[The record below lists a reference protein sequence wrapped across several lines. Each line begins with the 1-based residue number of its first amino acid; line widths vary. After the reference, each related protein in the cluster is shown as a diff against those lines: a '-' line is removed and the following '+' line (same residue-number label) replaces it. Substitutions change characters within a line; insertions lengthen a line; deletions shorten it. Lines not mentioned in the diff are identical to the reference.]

1 MAAPAG
7 YRLPKRPLD
16 KWSTRERLSL
26 ASSVKKS
33 GDQNWVSVSRAI
45 KPFIESVRPP
55 DWFSQKNCALQYA
68 DLLEKAETPKRKRGE
83 KGEREVVETPANQI
97 VRKLTIER
105 IEELKVVIQDEQQRY
120 KKLKKEVEA
129 IRLGKC
135 DGKINEMWETLQAEK
150 KAAEE
155 KKKEE
160 EQKLAEEIAERA
172 KAQALRKM
180 SSSGIHR
187 TPSTVSSVSEM
198 DESTQDSMPDT
209 LNVETTDDEFPT
221 TPTMIQ
227 PITIEIPQSVPVDTK
242 PAPPTSPLLS
252 SLLQSKHSSVDSL
265 QQIKAEAEANH
276 ALKAANQ
283 AEALQQLTN
292 QQIEQATT
300 ETVQTTPVTEEQPNI
315 EEVAMEAHIK
325 VENEV
330 EIIAD
335 VKTEVDVESTDQV
348 IEVESM
354 DVKEEIVE
362 CHDMVVEET
371 IEVTTHES
379 PVKTQQPKQEAAVI
393 EEVPEVEETVTTT
406 SYVKDEVLVKD
417 DPPSPASS
425 ISSRVSEAGSKSSSR
440 RSKGGRGSSGARRS
454 SIRSAR
460 RSNTDDLSSRPSD
473 AETTDDDGDSSI
485 ALPTSGNMAL
495 SESIPNSPHSS
506 HCSDTEDDKAYKSWK
521 KSIMLVWRAAANHNS
536 DLRRKVVKL
545 FQMSILY
552 NAVSDYD
559 LTILPVQS
567 GQLCSQAICADDLS
581 SRPSDAETTDDDGD
595 SSIALPTSGNM
606 ALSESIPNSPHS
618 SHCSDT
624 EDDKAYKS
632 WKKSIMLVWRAAA
645 NHKYANV
652 FLHPVTDD
660 IAPGYSIVVKRPKDL
675 TIIKRHIEN
684 GTIRTTSEFQ
694 RDMMLMFTNAIMYNN
709 SNHDVYRM
717 AIEMYNDVLEQI
729 EQYVSTQIMVQN
741 TEAKLLRPT
750 RRNESSDKE
759 EESRRRR
766 TSSEAEGGKSKKRKS
781 RADET

>member
-1 MAAPAG
+1 MAAPIG
-7 YRLPKRPLD
+7 YRLPPKRPLD
-16 KWSTRERLSL
+16 KWSTRERLAL

-45 KPFIESVRPP
+45 KPFVESSRPS

-105 IEELKVVIQDEQQRY
+105 IEELKEVIQEEQQRY

-129 IRLGKC
+129 IRAGKC
-135 DGKINEMWETLQAEK
+135 DGEINEIWENMQAEK

-155 KKKEE
+155 KRLEE
-160 EQKLAEEIAERA
+160 ERKLAEDAAERA

-180 SSSGIHR
+180 SGGIHR
-187 TPSTVSSVSEM
+187 TSSTFSSVSEM

-209 LNVETTDDEFPT
+209 LNVETTDDELPT
-221 TPTMIQ
+221 TPTVIQ
-227 PITIEIPQSVPVDTK
+227 PITIEIPQSATQDTK

-252 SLLQSKHSSVDSL
+252 SLLQSKQFSVDSL
-265 QQIKAEAEANH
+265 QQIKDEAEANH

-283 AEALQQLTN
+283 AEALQQLIN
-292 QQIEQATT
+292 QQADNVTPDTIQNTT
-300 ETVQTTPVTEEQPNI
+300 DEQPSM
-315 EEVAMEAHIK
+315 EDVAMATHIK

-330 EIIAD
+330 EVISD

-354 DVKEEIVE
+354 DIKEEIVE

-379 PVKTQQPKQEAAVI
+379 PVKTQQPKQETPVV
-393 EEVPEVEETVTTT
+393 EEVKEVEETVPPT
-406 SYVKDEVLVKD
+406 SFVDDEVLVRE

-440 RSKGGRGSSGARRS
+440 RSKGGRGSGGARRG

-473 AETTDDDGDSSI
+473 ADTTDDDGDSSI
-485 ALPTSGNMAL
+485 VLPTSGN
-495 SESIPNSPHSS
+495 I
-506 HCSDTEDDKAYKSWK
+506 
-521 KSIMLVWRAAANHNS
+521 
-536 DLRRKVVKL
+536 
-545 FQMSILY
+545 
-552 NAVSDYD
+552 
-559 LTILPVQS
+559 
-567 GQLCSQAICADDLS
+567 
-581 SRPSDAETTDDDGD
+581 
-595 SSIALPTSGNM
+595 

-709 SNHDVYRM
+709 ANHDVYRM
-717 AIEMYNDVLEQI
+717 AIEMYNDVLEHI
-729 EQYVSTQIMVQN
+729 EQYVSTQLMVQN